1 VNHVLGA
8 LAGRSIRTRLVTGA
22 VLVVVLPLAATVLMA
37 WPIQRDAAFR
47 SMLNTLRVLVEQ
59 KEERLSTLASAW
71 LSDLSD
77 LSRAE
82 AVRAS
87 IRRLEPLLAKES
99 GAQALSEALQ
109 SNGAVLEGFR
119 RGLGMD
125 RMLLLW
131 ADGAVGWDSQGK
143 SVVGRGLDQPSL
155 PSGPLR
161 ESMARAGLLLQP
173 EFTAPWA
180 AEGGQLEVWA
190 VTPLM
195 DGARCA
201 GFLAGQVP
209 QPALYSVFRDAEPLG
224 RTGCTLAAVQVGERV
239 MLLKPSR
246 SRQAIEV
253 SDGVRAGSPRL
264 AELQAALQGHS
275 GSGSVQDDQGERV
288 LAAWNYDPVLRWA
301 MATQID
307 ESEVRQGARDATLVM
322 VGTGLAAAVP
332 VAVLA
337 ALWARRLAGPIAVAS
352 EAAERVA
359 GGDLTRPPTD
369 LASGEL
375 GRLLDAIRT
384 MTANLQSGTGSIRQL
399 SRRLL
404 EVGGRVRSNASE
416 QDAVAH
422 GFGASAAQ
430 IAAAVNQ
437 ITATGRELAI
447 RMEAI
452 AGDATS
458 AASMAQ
464 SGRGGLER
472 MGQSMHALRNASQDV
487 ATALQDIRARTES
500 IGGVAE
506 TIVKVASQTNLLSV
520 NAAIEAEKAGPFG
533 AGFQAVA
540 REINRLADRV
550 SEAVEDITRTVKEVQ
565 ESVACGER
573 QMHGFRQALDQGL
586 DVSQRLSGE
595 LGGIIGS
602 VERLQEGFGQV
613 ATGMS
618 AQSEGSR
625 QIAEAMGQLTHGAR
639 STASAV
645 QAFLSASTEL
655 ESAARELESQ
665 VQRFRTA

>member
-1 VNHVLGA
+1 MRRVLGV

-87 IRRLEPLLAKES
+87 IRRLEPLLAKDS

-143 SVVGRGLDQPSL
+143 AVVGRGLDQPSL

-161 ESMARAGLLLQP
+161 ESIARAGLLLQP

-613 ATGMS
+613 ASGMR

>member
-1 VNHVLGA
+1 MRRVLGV

-59 KEERLSTLASAW
+59 KEERLSTLAASW
-71 LSDLSD
+71 LSDLGE

-82 AVRAS
+82 AVRTS
-87 IRRLEPLLAKES
+87 IRRLEPLLAQES
-99 GAQALSEALQ
+99 GAEALSEALR

-119 RGLGMD
+119 RSLGMD
-125 RMLLLW
+125 RMLLLS
-131 ADGAVGWDSQGK
+131 AGGTVAWDSQGK
-143 SVVGRGLDQPSL
+143 AAVGRGLDQPSL
-155 PSGPLR
+155 PAGPLR
-161 ESMARAGLLLQP
+161 ESITRAGLLLQP
-173 EFTAPWA
+173 EFTAPWS
-180 AEGGQLEVWA
+180 AEDGLLQVWA

-209 QPALYSVFRDAEPLG
+209 QPALHAVFRDAEALG
-224 RTGCTLAAVQVGERV
+224 RTGFTLAAVQVGERV

-253 SDGVRAGSPRL
+253 SDAVRVGSPRL

-275 GSGSVQDDQGERV
+275 GSGAVQDDRGERV

-307 ESEVRQGARDATLVM
+307 ESEVRQGARDATMVM

-359 GGDLTRPPTD
+359 DGDLTRPPPD
-369 LASGEL
+369 RAAGEL
-375 GRLLDAIRT
+375 GRLLEAIRT
-384 MTANLQSGTGSIRQL
+384 MTANLQSSTGSIREL

-458 AASMAQ
+458 AARMAQ

-472 MGQSMHALRNASQDV
+472 MGQSMHALRGASQDV
-487 ATALQDIRARTES
+487 AAALQDIRSRTES

-520 NAAIEAEKAGPFG
+520 NAAIEAEKAGQFG

-586 DVSQRLSGE
+586 DASERLAGE

-645 QAFLSASTEL
+645 QAFLAASTEL